1 MRYILILIIQLYW
14 KYIPAS
20 KRKQCIF
27 KESCSHYVYNIT
39 KTKGFFAGVKAL
51 KYRYKHCRSGYT
63 MIQVP
68 SQKIL
73 ISANNIVFQEEEI
86 HPRLLNN
93 YEPSQHELL

>member
-1 MRYILILIIQLYW
+1 MCYLFLIVIKMYW

-20 KRKQCIF
+20 KRKRCIF

-51 KYRYKHCRSGYT
+51 QYRYKHCRSGYT
-63 MIQVP
+63 VLQVP

-73 ISANNIVFQEEEI
+73 ISANNIVFQEAVI

-93 YEPSQHELL
+93 YEPLQHELL